1 MINNNNRV
9 KGVTR
14 ADRTEGGE
22 VGKKGEEGEEKILA
36 HGQVDQS
43 KVVQEVLADLKLRS
57 ICVGEAIVNKRLK
70 LHALDIHSRI
80 YFFRYRFIWYS
91 SLVTYFATSIS
102 LAFVLI
108 SARLEPGLRL
118 SKMLLL
124 QFF

>member
-43 KVVQEVLADLKLRS
+43 KVVHEVLADLKIRS
-57 ICVGEAIVNKRLK
+57 ICVGETNVNKRL
-70 LHALDIHSRI
+70 
-80 YFFRYRFIWYS
+80 
-91 SLVTYFATSIS
+91 
-102 LAFVLI
+102 
-108 SARLEPGLRL
+108 
-118 SKMLLL
+118 
-124 QFF
+124 